1 MPPALPSLDP
11 LPLPA
16 PVSLL
21 YTLLLVLFLSHIVPM
36 SIVLGGGF
44 WAVVAGFRT
53 RDPAFR
59 DLSARLARQL
69 PTWTAAA
76 VTLGVG
82 AFLFLEVLYGPAF
95 YSASIQVA
103 WPWLAAVG
111 LAALGY
117 GGYYLRANL
126 VESHPRASA
135 FVGAAAWL
143 AFAGVALAFVSQ
155 MTLMLH
161 PERHLALYQADP
173 RGARLL
179 HGEPTFWP
187 RYLHMLVGA
196 LALGAL
202 WIAWLGAG
210 ALRRGEEGG
219 RRVAAFGAKAFA
231 WSTGV
236 EALLGFAWMATLPR
250 AALVAFMG
258 ASTVATGALAASV
271 LLTFGAIASAVRAVG
286 SAAPRPALAATGGQ
300 VAALLCLM
308 ALMRDVVRRE
318 TLGAAARL
326 GEVQVQ
332 SQTGTALLF
341 LALLAAAIGVVGWMA
356 RAARGSA
363 PASATRPEVSP

>member
-1 MPPALPSLDP
+1 MPPTLPSLDP

-21 YTLLLVLFLSHIVPM
+21 YSLLLVLFLGHIVPM

-59 DLSARLARQL
+59 DLSTRLSRQL

-76 VTLGVG
+76 VTMGVS
-82 AFLFLEVLYGPAF
+82 AFLFLEVLYGHTF
-95 YSASIQVA
+95 YPASIQVA

-117 GGYYLRANL
+117 GGYYLRASL

-135 FVGAAAWL
+135 LVGAAAWL

-187 RYLHMLVGA
+187 RYLHMLLGA
-196 LALGAL
+196 IAVGAL
-202 WIAWLGAG
+202 WIAWLGASS
-210 ALRRGEEGG
+210 LRRGEEGG
-219 RRVAAFGAKAFA
+219 RRVVAFGATAFA

-250 AALVAFMG
+250 AALGAFLG

-271 LLTFGAIASAVRAVG
+271 LLTFGAIASAVRAVR
-286 SAAPRPALAATGGQ
+286 SAASTPALAVAGGQ

-308 ALMRDVVRRE
+308 VLMRDVVRRE

-326 GEVQVQ
+326 GDQQVQ
-332 SQTGTALLF
+332 SQTGAAVLF
-341 LALLAAAIGVVGWMA
+341 LALLAAAIGVVVWMA
-356 RAARGSA
+356 RAARRPA
-363 PASATRPEVSP
+363 PASASLE